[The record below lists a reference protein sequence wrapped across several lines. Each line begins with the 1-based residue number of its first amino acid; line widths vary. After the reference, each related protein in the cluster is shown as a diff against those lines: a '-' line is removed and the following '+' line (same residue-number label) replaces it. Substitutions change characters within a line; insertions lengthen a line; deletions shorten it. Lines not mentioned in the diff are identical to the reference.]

1 MTIIRLL
8 RYDFHNSNPAP
19 RGGKTNFGVLAVG
32 YVDRQ
37 HPNLSFHPEIP
48 KELYNENMNKTKFVG
63 YRCSLCNTEY
73 LPGQVTYTCPKDGG
87 NLDVELDYTAIRQ
100 KFQPEDLTYRSENS
114 LWRYLPLLP
123 VPDPGGESTPLRSAG
138 WTPVYRLG
146 RLAKT
151 LGLEHLW
158 LKDESRNPT
167 ASFKDRASAVV
178 VARAREIGAETI
190 VTASTGNAGAALAG
204 MSAAVGQK
212 AVIFAPKSAPPAK
225 VAQLLVYGAK
235 VILVDGSYDDAFD
248 LTIQAAEEFHWY
260 CRNTGYNPFTAE
272 GKKTAALEIWEW
284 WGEEHRSWHEPGN
297 PLDHHSPL
305 TVFVSVGD
313 GNIISGIHKGFKDLQ
328 ALGWMEHIPR
338 IIGVQAEGSAAIAN
352 AFHAGTEKIIPIAAN
367 TIADSISVDLPRDG
381 VRAVRAARETGGTY
395 VLVSDAEILQ
405 AIAALGPQGIFA
417 EPAGATAYAGLVKA
431 IGQGIVKAGDPVL
444 VLNTG
449 SGLKDVRAA
458 MQAVKA
464 APIIEPTLDAVKRLL

>member
-1 MTIIRLL
+1 MITFIRPL
-8 RYDFHNSNPAP
+8 RYN
-19 RGGKTNFGVLAVG
+19 G
-32 YVDRQ
+32 
-37 HPNLSFHPEIP
+37 
-48 KELYNENMNKTKFVG
+48 NMTKIKFVG
-63 YRCSLCNTEY
+63 YRCSLCHTEY
-73 LPGQVTYTCPKDGG
+73 LPGQVTYTCLKDGG
-87 NLDVELDYTAIRQ
+87 NLDVVLDYEAIKQ
-100 KFQPEDLTYRSENS
+100 KFQPEDLTYRSEDS

-123 VPDPGGESTPLRSAG
+123 VPDPGGEGTPLRSAG
-138 WTPVYRLG
+138 WTPVYRMG
-146 RLAKT
+146 RLARQ
-151 LGLEHLW
+151 LGLQHLW

-204 MSAAVGQK
+204 MCAAVGQK

-225 VAQLLVYGAK
+225 VAQLLVFGAK

-248 LTIQAAEEFHWY
+248 LTIKAAEEFGWY

-284 WGEEHRSWHEPGN
+284 WGEEHRTWHEPGN
-297 PLDHHSPL
+297 PLDQHSPL

-313 GNIISGIHKGFKDLQ
+313 GNIISGIHKGFKDLK
-328 ALGWMEHIPR
+328 ALGWMEQIPR

-352 AFHAGTEKIIPIAAN
+352 AFHAGTETIIPISAT

-381 VRAVRAARETGGTY
+381 LRAVRAARETGGTY
-395 VLVSDAEILQ
+395 ILVSDAEILQ

-431 IGQGIVKAGDPVL
+431 IAQGIVKTGDPVL

-458 MQAVKA
+458 MQAVPP
-464 APIIEPTLDAVKRLL
+464 APVIEPTLEAVKKLL